1 MERFTAPK
9 YIPTNGPNKK
19 QTLHDILWLSMRII
33 RQRMTGRTCKREMI
47 THL

>member
-1 MERFTAPK
+1 METFTAPK
-9 YIPTNGPNKK
+9 YKPTNGLNKI

-33 RQRMTGRTCKREMI
+33 RQRMTGRTRKREMI